1 MWTSTGSYLC
11 PVRKNPHSRAGYQ
24 WDLEQGSGWPAVCPS
39 WRDSNCPG
47 SDTTPPPRRGRRGTA
62 QGASIHLH
70 PVSKASPN
78 RARGWA
84 WVSAPNNGNNCPCLV
99 KLSAFG
105 GSLAVCPP
113 VLGMQLGAELSLSPG
128 DSAEV
133 CGCPRKKPLWLCCP
147 FPPLGFCRPLPTWGS
162 NLPSRPSYHTPFPN
176 QDPWAGDCL

>member
-11 PVRKNPHSRAGYQ
+11 RVRKNRHSRAGYQ
-24 WDLEQGSGWPAVCPS
+24 WDLKQGSGWPAVCPS

-47 SDTTPPPRRGRRGTA
+47 SNMTPRRGRRGALRAPPSISIQLVRRPPTEH
-62 QGASIHLH
+62 GAGLGSQLLIMGTIV
-70 PVSKASPN
+70 PVWSS
-78 RARGWA
+78 
-84 WVSAPNNGNNCPCLV
+84 SQL
-99 KLSAFG
+99 FG

-133 CGCPRKKPLWLCCP
+133 CGCPREKPLWLCRP
-147 FPPLGFCRPLPTWGS
+147 FPPLGFCRSLPTWGS
-162 NLPSRPSYHTPFPN
+162 DLPSRPSYRTPFPN